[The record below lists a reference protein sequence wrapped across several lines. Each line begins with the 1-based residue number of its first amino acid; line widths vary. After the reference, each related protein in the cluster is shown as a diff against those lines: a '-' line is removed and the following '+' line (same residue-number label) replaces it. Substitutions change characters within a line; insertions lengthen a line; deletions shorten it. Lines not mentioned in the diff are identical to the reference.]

1 MVSLGAIVGVS
12 PASELQAVRGH
23 HYRGHQQQP
32 PAGLQEMKAA
42 VAEVDSQRT
51 GGAQHTGEQH
61 RHERAQ
67 PGCGREAHA
76 KAGVEEDAVHAEASS
91 GAAVRVRAMG
101 GAKDGMDDHGTAP
114 TGGAHELARY
124 EALFAARTRGMKSS
138 AMREMMALTERPD
151 VISLAGGLPDTSTFA
166 PELYAKLMADVA
178 AESTARALQYGP
190 TEGLAATVR
199 CIVEVMAAEN
209 THIDPSEVIVTTG
222 GQQVIDLVC
231 KTLIDPG
238 DVIVAEA
245 PTYPGAVP
253 TFSAY
258 QADVEQIEI
267 DADGM
272 PIDALEHTLDR
283 LAEQG
288 RRPKFIYTIPNFQNP
303 GGVTMSLARRH
314 RLVEVAREREL
325 LVLEDNPYG
334 LLRYEGEPLP
344 TLYSLDAQA
353 VGRGGASD
361 LVIYLGTFSKILS
374 PGLRLGWAVA
384 PRPVLEKLNLGKQG
398 SDLCS
403 SPVTQ
408 MFVAAYFAERGTEA
422 HPPGPAWVEYVERLR
437 NLYRRRRDVMLEAL
451 EEHFGGRASWTRP
464 EGGLFIWATLDGH
477 VDTTDLMARSE
488 GVAFVP
494 GRAAYVDGRRGSS
507 SMRLNFAGVP
517 DDDIRE
523 GIRRIGRIMGGDTG
537 LLGTLTGT
545 PAGGQAASSSVAPE
559 HEPDVDELSPL
570 ADIVALPRRD
580 AQDPARPARRR
591 RDR

>member
-1 MVSLGAIVGVS
+1 M
-12 PASELQAVRGH
+12 
-23 HYRGHQQQP
+23 
-32 PAGLQEMKAA
+32 
-42 VAEVDSQRT
+42 T
-51 GGAQHTGEQH
+51 
-61 RHERAQ
+61 RAT
-67 PGCGREAHA
+67 
-76 KAGVEEDAVHAEASS
+76 S
-91 GAAVRVRAMG
+91 GAGDGRA
-101 GAKDGMDDHGTAP
+101 ARP
-114 TGGAHELARY
+114 TAHELARY

-138 AMREMMALTERPD
+138 AMREMMALTEQPD

-166 PELYAKLMADVA
+166 PELYSKLMADVA

-190 TEGLAATVR
+190 TEGMAATVQ
-199 CIVEVMAAEN
+199 CIAEVMAAEG
-209 THIDPSEVIVTTG
+209 TDIDPTEVIVTTG

-258 QADVEQIEI
+258 QAHVVQIEM
-267 DADGM
+267 DRDGM
-272 PIDALEHTLDR
+272 PIDALESTLDR
-283 LAEQG
+283 LQAEG

-303 GGVTMSLARRH
+303 AGVTMSLTRRR

-353 VGRGGASD
+353 VGRGRASD

-398 SDLCS
+398 ADLCS

-408 MFVAAYFAERGTEA
+408 MFVAAYFGERAG
-422 HPPGPAWVEYVERLR
+422 GQPAWREYIGRLR
-437 NLYRRRRDVMLEAL
+437 DLYRGRRDVMLEAL
-451 EEHFGGRASWTRP
+451 TEHFGERASWTTPR
-464 EGGLFIWATLDGH
+464 GGLFIWATLDERI
-477 VDTTDLMARSE
+477 DTTDLLALARKSE

-494 GRAAYVDGRRGSS
+494 GRAAYMDGRSGSS
-507 SMRLNFAGVP
+507 SMRLNFAGVA
-517 DDDIRE
+517 DADIRE
-523 GIRRIGRIMGGDTG
+523 GVRRIGAAMREQLG
-537 LLGTLTGT
+537 LLGSLTGS
-545 PAGGQAASSSVAPE
+545 PAPARGTRAKQEASATDD
-559 HEPDVDELSPL
+559 PDTPL
-570 ADIVALPRRD
+570 ADVVELPRRGE
-580 AQDPARPARRR
+580 AEARRR
-591 RDR
+591 LDQ

>member
-1 MVSLGAIVGVS
+1 VELRYR
-12 PASELQAVRGH
+12 AS
-23 HYRGHQQQP
+23 
-32 PAGLQEMKAA
+32 
-42 VAEVDSQRT
+42 
-51 GGAQHTGEQH
+51 
-61 RHERAQ
+61 
-67 PGCGREAHA
+67 
-76 KAGVEEDAVHAEASS
+76 
-91 GAAVRVRAMG
+91 MG
-101 GAKDGMDDHGTAP
+101 GQDDRPP
-114 TGGAHELARY
+114 TRPAAHELARY

-190 TEGLAATVR
+190 TEGMAATVR

-272 PIDALEHTLDR
+272 SIEVLEHTLEH
-283 LAEQG
+283 LAKQG

-398 SDLCS
+398 ADLCS
-403 SPVTQ
+403 SPMTQ
-408 MFVAAYFAERGTEA
+408 LFVSAYFAERGSDA
-422 HPPGPAWVEYVERLR
+422 HGRPAWVDYVERLKD
-437 NLYRRRRDVMLEAL
+437 LYRRRRDVMLEAL

-464 EGGLFIWATLDGH
+464 EGGLFVWATLDGK

-507 SMRLNFAGVP
+507 SMRFNFAGVP

-537 LLGTLTGT
+537 LLGTLTGSV
-545 PAGGQAASSSVAPE
+545 PAVSPATAAASSPAASPATTPPALDAE
-559 HEPDVDELSPL
+559 TEAEERAPL
-570 ADIVALPRRD
+570 ADVVALPRRD
-580 AQDPARPARRR
+580 APDPGRSVRRR
-591 RDR
+591 KDR

>member
-1 MVSLGAIVGVS
+1 MERSTSAGGGGRRS
-12 PASELQAVRGH
+12 RPA
-23 HYRGHQQQP
+23 
-32 PAGLQEMKAA
+32 
-42 VAEVDSQRT
+42 
-51 GGAQHTGEQH
+51 
-61 RHERAQ
+61 
-67 PGCGREAHA
+67 
-76 KAGVEEDAVHAEASS
+76 
-91 GAAVRVRAMG
+91 
-101 GAKDGMDDHGTAP
+101 
-114 TGGAHELARY
+114 AHELARY
-124 EALFAARTRGMKSS
+124 EELFAARTLGMKSS

-166 PELYAKLMADVA
+166 PELYAKLMTQVA
-178 AESTARALQYGP
+178 GETARALQYGP
-190 TEGLAATVR
+190 TEGMAATVA
-199 CIVEVMAAEN
+199 CIVEVMARED
-209 THIDPSEVIVTTG
+209 TRVDPADVIVTTG

-258 QADVEQIEI
+258 QAQVEQIEI

-272 PIDALEHTLDR
+272 PIDALESTLDR
-283 LAEQG
+283 LQAEG

-303 GGVTMSLARRH
+303 GGVTMSLARRR
-314 RLVEVAREREL
+314 RLIEVAREREL

-344 TLYSLDAQA
+344 TLYSLDAET

-384 PRPVLEKLNLGKQG
+384 PRPVVDKLNLGKQG
-398 SDLCS
+398 ADLCA

-408 MFVAAYFAERGTEA
+408 MFVAAYFAEHGSEG
-422 HPPGPAWVEYVERLR
+422 HPPGPAWIEYVERLKQ
-437 NLYRRRRDVMLEAL
+437 LYRRRRDVMLEAL

-464 EGGLFIWATLDGH
+464 QGGLFIWATLDGG
-477 VDTTDLMARSE
+477 VDTTDLLARSE

-494 GRAAYVDGRRGSS
+494 GRAAYMDGRRGSS

-517 DDDIRE
+517 DEDIRE
-523 GIRRIGRIMGGDTG
+523 GIRRIGKIMSGDTG
-537 LLGTLTGT
+537 LLGTLTGAP
-545 PAGGQAASSSVAPE
+545 PAPSAATDA
-559 HEPDVDELSPL
+559 EPPVEDATPL
-570 ADIVALPRRD
+570 ADVVALPRRD
-580 AQDPARPARRR
+580 AESSRPTRRR